1 MFTEKEKKLAKH
13 IQGDI
18 PLEKRPFKRIGE
30 ELGLTEAE
38 VINAINNLKKKGFL
52 RKFGAILR
60 HQKAGL
66 TKNVMVIWAVPDEK
80 CEAVGNVLAS
90 YGETTHCYER
100 VPPFEGKYNL
110 FAMMHFK
117 DDNPEKLIQEISSQT
132 GIKDY
137 RILETKEE
145 FKKNSMEYFE

>member
-1 MFTEKEKKLAKH
+1 VFTEKEKKIAKY

-18 PLEKRPFKRIGE
+18 SLEKRPFKRIGE
-30 ELGLTEAE
+30 EVGLNEAE
-38 VINAINNLKKKGFL
+38 VISAINNLKKKGII
-52 RKFGAILR
+52 RKIGAILR

-66 TKNVMVIWAVPDEK
+66 TKNVMVIWAVPEEK

-90 YGETTHCYER
+90 YGEITHCYER
-100 VPPFEGKYNL
+100 IPPFEGKYNL

-117 DDNPEKLIQEISSQT
+117 DDNLEKLIQEISLQT

-137 RILETKEE
+137 MILETEEE
-145 FKKNSMEYFE
+145 FKKSSMEYF